1 MINIIVSYILIVG
14 SFNSSTAAI
23 KNDTKWF
30 NLAIKYAVKNKKPL
44 ILTSGKTYYLDNL
57 DKILLKENESLEI
70 KGHKNTLIYTSSS
83 NKQLSSLFDIE
94 AKDTNHSTFQMTGL
108 TIDGKSNRVQFFQ
121 KKFEDL
127 RLCIGVTT
135 VGVSNVSIVFVN
147 FKNLYGGGIKT
158 NIFRSFKANYVN
170 FSNVGGKWPHG
181 DGNDSFGDGIYLG
194 YAAQN
199 AVANISNCLITGY
212 SDKINF
218 GGFYKN
224 LSRAGVVAEFNKF
237 SHLDLTISNTKFT
250 GYQRSIH
257 LEGSNTSLKVNNCT
271 FNRYI
276 CGVFV
281 FGYEAKDVY
290 VINSSFMQVYDKGA
304 FGGAK
309 GVVTGY
315 ANNNQAFLTGC
326 RINNPKYYRE
336 NEMKATFTNCVLK
349 FEQYT
354 PPSRAS
360 VFRNCT
366 FQTTSPIVA
375 SFGKILKN

>member
-1 MINIIVSYILIVG
+1 MINLIVSCLLILG
-14 SFNSSTAAI
+14 SCNASNVAVKS
-23 KNDTKWF
+23 DTKWF
-30 NLAIKYAVKNKKPL
+30 NLAVKDALKNKKVLKL
-44 ILTSGKTYYLDNL
+44 IKGKTYYLDNL
-57 DKILLKENESLEI
+57 DKIFMKENEFLQI
-70 KGHKNTLIYTSSS
+70 KGNNNKIIYKSTS

-94 AKDTNHSTFQMTGL
+94 ARGTINTAFSMSGI
-108 TIDGKSNRVQFFQ
+108 TIDGKSNPVQFYQ
-121 KKFEDL
+121 KKYEDL
-127 RLCIGVTT
+127 RLCVGVFA
-135 VGVSNVSIVFVN
+135 VGVSKVSFSSVN
-147 FKNLYGGGIKT
+147 FKNIYGVGIKT
-158 NIFRSFKANYVN
+158 NVFKTFKANFVN
-170 FSNVGGKWPHG
+170 FSNVGGKWHQG
-181 DGNDSFGDGIYLG
+181 DGFDSFGDGIYLG
-194 YAAQN
+194 YASAN
-199 AVANISNCLITGY
+199 AVATITNCNIIGY
-212 SDKINF
+212 SDKEDL

-224 LSRAGVVAEFNKF
+224 LSRAGVVAEYNKT
-237 SHLDLTISNTKFT
+237 SHLALTITNTKFI

-257 LEGSNTSLKVNNCT
+257 IEGSRTSLNVNNCT

-360 VFRNCT
+360 TFRNCT